1 MHNMEALIPLAF
13 FFMVY
18 LIVKSFIEN
27 RTRQKL
33 IDKGIVDDKAKLLF
47 EATRESP
54 QRNALKWGMVLIAIG
69 IALALANVFPYLFD
83 GPAGV
88 GLMFL
93 FAGAAFIVYH
103 FVAKAQAKE

>member
-1 MHNMEALIPLAF
+1 MHNMEVLIPIAF
-13 FFMVY
+13 FVMIY
-18 LIVKSFIEN
+18 LIVKSITEN

-33 IDKGIVDDKAKLLF
+33 IDKGIVDDKARQLL

-69 IALALANVFPYLFD
+69 ISLALANVFPYLFD

-103 FVAKAQAKE
+103 FVAKGQEKE